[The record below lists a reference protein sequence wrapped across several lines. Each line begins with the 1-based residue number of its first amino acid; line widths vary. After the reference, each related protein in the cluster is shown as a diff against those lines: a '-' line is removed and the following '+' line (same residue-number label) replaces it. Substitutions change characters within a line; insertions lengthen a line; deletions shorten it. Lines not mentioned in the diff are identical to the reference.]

1 MHDLVI
7 RNGLVIDGSGSPG
20 RPADLAIDG
29 GVIVE
34 VGSKVDRGRRE
45 FDAGGKVVSPGFID
59 AHTHLDAQIFWDPVS
74 ASLSSHGVTTAVM
87 GNCGFTLAPSAESAM
102 DLVLRSIERSEDMSR
117 DAIMAGVPWK
127 WVTFAEYLD
136 AVDGLPKGINC
147 AGYVGHSAV
156 RAHVMGERAFEMEA
170 TGADIAAMAIQ
181 VEEALRAGAMGF
193 STSRSFHHLTF
204 SDGPV
209 ASRLADW
216 SEVASLVEV
225 LGRLG
230 AGIFQ
235 LAPERSED
243 PDARASFQRRLVA
256 LIRATGRP
264 ATFMLGGDLDILDA
278 ISNGVGGSPGRAVG
292 QVHVRGFENVYSFE
306 TILPFDSLPSWRP
319 IRNLSTEEQ
328 LARFAEPAIRAQ
340 LVDEAMNAE
349 YAHSVGAEPRPPVFD
364 DIHLVGNDE
373 EAALSLAELGR
384 LEGVTPIEAMIAR
397 SVTSKF
403 KQCFRQP
410 LKRFDADAAL
420 AALRRSDTVIAASDS
435 GALVSQIFD
444 SNIPAFLLSHWVRER
459 EEFTLAEAVKMLT
472 RDPALSWG
480 FSDRGLLRPGFAAD
494 VVVFD
499 PQEVG
504 SSLPHVAFDLPD
516 GGPRL
521 VQQGQGFDLIAVNGV
536 VTWLEG
542 NHTGDFSGRL
552 LRGSLATPATA
563 VG

>member
-7 RNGLVIDGSGSPG
+7 RNGLIIDGSGNPG
-20 RPADLAIDG
+20 RQADLAIDG
-29 GVIVE
+29 SVIVE
-34 VGSKVDRGRRE
+34 VGNKVDRGRRE

-117 DAIMAGVPWK
+117 DAIIAGVPWQ
-127 WVTFAEYLD
+127 WVTYAEYLH
-136 AVDGLPKGINC
+136 AVDALPKGINC

-170 TGADIAAMAIQ
+170 TEADVAAMAIQ

-209 ASRLADW
+209 ASRLAAW

-264 ATFMLGGDLDILDA
+264 ATFMLGGDLDILEA
-278 ISNGVGGSPGRAVG
+278 ISDGVAGSSGRAVG
-292 QVHVRGFENVYSFE
+292 QMHVRGFENVYSFE
-306 TILPFDSLPSWRP
+306 TTLPFDSLPSWRP

-328 LARFAEPAIRAQ
+328 LARFADPAIRAR
-340 LVDEAMNAE
+340 LVEEAMKAE

-364 DIHLVGNDE
+364 EIYLVGNDE
-373 EAALSLAELGR
+373 EAALSVAELAR
-384 LEGVTPIEAMIAR
+384 LEGVTPIEVMIDR

-410 LKRFDADAAL
+410 LRRFDSDGAL

-435 GALVSQIFD
+435 GAHVSQILD
-444 SNIPAFLLSHWVRER
+444 SNIPAYLLSYWVRER
-459 EEFTLAEAVKMLT
+459 KEFTLAEAVKMLT

-504 SSLPHVAFDLPD
+504 SALPHVSFDLPD

-552 LRGSLATPATA
+552 LRGSLAAQA
-563 VG
+563 AAAN

>member
-7 RNGLVIDGSGSPG
+7 RNGMVIDGSGSPE
-20 RPADLAIDG
+20 RQADVAIDG
-29 GVIVE
+29 SVIVE
-34 VGSKVDRGRRE
+34 VGSRVDRGRWE

-59 AHTHLDAQIFWDPVS
+59 AHTHLDAQIFWDPAS

-87 GNCGFTLAPSAESAM
+87 GNCGFTLAPSAASAM

-117 DAIMAGVPWK
+117 DAIMAGVPWQ
-127 WVTFAEYLD
+127 WVTYPEYLD
-136 AVDGLPKGINC
+136 AVDALPKGLNC

-156 RAHVMGERAFEMEA
+156 RTHVMGERAFEMEA
-170 TGADIAAMAIQ
+170 TEADITAMAIQ
-181 VEEALRAGAMGF
+181 VEEALRAGAIGF
-193 STSRSFHHLTF
+193 STSRSFHHLTY

-209 ASRLADW
+209 ASRLAAW

-243 PDARASFQRRLVA
+243 PDAVASFQRRLVA
-256 LIRATGRP
+256 LIKATGRP

-278 ISNGVGGSPGRAVG
+278 ISDGVAGTTGRAIG
-292 QVHVRGFENVYSFE
+292 QMHVRGFENVYSFG

-328 LARFAEPAIRAQ
+328 LARFADPVIRAQ
-340 LVDEAMNAE
+340 LVNEAMNAE
-349 YAHSVGAEPRPPVFD
+349 YVKTTGAEPRPPVFD
-364 DIHLVGNDE
+364 EIYLVGNDE
-373 EAALSLAELGR
+373 EATRSVAELAR
-384 LEGVTPIEAMIAR
+384 LEGVTPIEVMIDR

-410 LKRFDADAAL
+410 LRRFDSDGAL
-420 AALRRSDTVIAASDS
+420 AALRRPDTVIAASDS
-435 GALVSQIFD
+435 GAHVSQILD
-444 SNIPAFLLSHWVRER
+444 SNIPAYLLSYWVRER
-459 EEFTLAEAVKMLT
+459 EEFTLVEAVKMLT

-499 PQEVG
+499 PQQVG
-504 SSLPHVAFDLPD
+504 SALPHVAFDLPD

-552 LRGSLATPATA
+552 LRGSLATQAA
-563 VG
+563 AAS

>member
-7 RNGLVIDGSGSPG
+7 RNGMVIDGSGGSE
-20 RPADLAIDG
+20 RQADLAIDG
-29 GVIVE
+29 GLIVE
-34 VGSKVDRGRRE
+34 VGGKVDPGRRE
-45 FDAGGKVVSPGFID
+45 FDAEGKVVSPGFID

-87 GNCGFTLAPSAESAM
+87 GNCGFTLAPSAASAM
-102 DLVLRSIERSEDMSR
+102 DLVLRSIERAEDMSR
-117 DAIMAGVPWK
+117 DSIIAGVPWQ
-127 WVTFAEYLD
+127 WVTYGEYLE
-136 AVDGLPKGINC
+136 AVDALPKGINC

-170 TGADIAAMAIQ
+170 TEAEVAAMAIE

-209 ASRLADW
+209 ASRLAAW
-216 SEVASLVEV
+216 SEVASLVAV

-243 PDARASFQRRLVA
+243 PDAVASFQRRLVS
-256 LIRATGRP
+256 LIRETGRP

-278 ISNGVGGSPGRAVG
+278 ISEGVTGSSGRAIG
-292 QVHVRGFENVYSFE
+292 QMHVRGFENVYSFE
-306 TILPFDSLPSWRP
+306 TALPFDSLPSWRP
-319 IRNLSTEEQ
+319 LRSLPTEEQ
-328 LARFAEPAIRAQ
+328 LARFADPAIRAR
-340 LVDEAMNAE
+340 LIEEATNAE
-349 YAHSVGAEPRPPVFD
+349 YVKTTGAEPRPPVFD
-364 DIHLVGNDE
+364 EIYLVGNDK
-373 EAALSLAELGR
+373 EAALSVAELGR
-384 LEGVTPIEAMIAR
+384 LEGTTPIEVMIDR
-397 SVTSKF
+397 SVASKF

-410 LKRFDADAAL
+410 LRHFDAEGAL
-420 AALRRSDTVIAASDS
+420 AALRRPDTIVAASDS
-435 GALVSQIFD
+435 GAHVSQILD

-459 EEFTLAEAVKMLT
+459 KEFTLTEAVKMLT
-472 RDPALSWG
+472 RDPALAWG

-521 VQQGQGFDLIAVNGV
+521 VQQGQGFELIVVNGV
-536 VTWLEG
+536 MTWSEG
-542 NHTGDFSGRL
+542 NHTGDFPGRL
-552 LRGSLATPATA
+552 LRGSAALASAN
-563 VG
+563 